1 MNCFAANGFSTSRVH
16 FTQGP
21 GIEGV
26 QYLAKAKLRAELW
39 TAEGQPHGFNRAPW
53 SQVTVRKAYEFL
65 AALGF
70 LKGTPTVKLPD
81 SAPELKSE

>member
-1 MNCFAANGFSTSRVH
+1 MIPFPKLPEPPVTAPSHCWS
-16 FTQGP
+16 P
-21 GIEGV
+21 
-26 QYLAKAKLRAELW
+26 LWPKA
-39 TAEGQPHGFNRAPW
+39 F
-53 SQVTVRKAYEFL
+53 EFL